1 MESTKYS
8 ESIFCE
14 QCENNVKMTSCRSVA
29 TKSKGRTQ
37 VEFDYVCVDCGYR
50 ASAIRDME
58 YLQYSEREFC
68 QKSGLAEFK
77 KKSKPVGVVFDRL
90 ALK

>member
-1 MESTKYS
+1 MESSKYS

-14 QCENNVKMTSCRSVA
+14 QCESHVKMTSCRSVPVKPKA
-29 TKSKGRTQ
+29 RPQ

-50 ASAIRDME
+50 SSAVRDLE

-68 QKSGLAEFK
+68 QKNGLPEFK